1 MSILFLGASPD
12 FQCVD
17 NDSKSINQCIDING
31 NQCHNFTFNA
41 SEYKSTLVTKWNLVC
56 DKVFLVPLI
65 QVQVTTG
72 PQMSLPEHPLISNTN
87 PI

>member
-17 NDSKSINQCIDING
+17 NDFESINQCIDING
-31 NQCHNFTFNA
+31 NQCNNFTFNA

-65 QVQVTTG
+65 QVRR
-72 PQMSLPEHPLISNTN
+72 
-87 PI
+87 